1 MGYTHYW
8 WRAKNFPQKAWD
20 PFIKEVKPM
29 LERADCLT
37 DLKFCHDQILFNGVA
52 EKSQVFVFPKTYES
66 WFPEQEPDENGRW
79 FDFCKTS
86 RLPYDKYVAKT
97 LASANEWFG
106 DLIVIKSDPL

>member
-29 LERADCLT
+29 LEKADCLT
-37 DLKFCHDQILFNGVA
+37 DLKFDHDEIYFNNDPRSG
-52 EKSQVFVFPKTYES
+52 QTFVLPKTYES

-79 FDFCKTS
+79 FNCCKT
-86 RLPYDKYVAKT
+86 RRFPYDKYVVKT
-97 LASANEWFG
+97 LICAQEWFG
-106 DLIVIKSDPL
+106 DLIVIESDPL